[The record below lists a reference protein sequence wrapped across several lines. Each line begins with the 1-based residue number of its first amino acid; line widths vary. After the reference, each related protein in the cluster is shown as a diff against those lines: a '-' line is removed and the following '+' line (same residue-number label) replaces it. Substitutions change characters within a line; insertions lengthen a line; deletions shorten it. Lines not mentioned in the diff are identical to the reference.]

1 MLINQEYIINKK
13 GLTTKEVEELIKK
26 NGYNKISVKKEK
38 SIFKM
43 FVEQFKDFMIILLLI
58 ASAFSFGVAIYEA
71 ITNNN
76 QKTSELIISFIEPF
90 IILIVVAL
98 NAMLGTYQ
106 EIKSNQAVKAL
117 SKSNE
122 LYSKVYRQGKLITI
136 PSSNLVVGDL
146 IVIEAGDII
155 SADAQLVESYSFY
168 VVESALTGESIS
180 VEKDANFISTEVTNL
195 AEQKNKIFSGT
206 YSTQG
211 RAIAVVTAIGDQTE
225 IGKINNLIQEQ
236 KVPLTPLQIKLN
248 KLSKIFGIAGIILL
262 FVTASL
268 QIVIQGS
275 ISNNWTRPEL
285 YSNAT
290 VIGISLAVAAIPEGL
305 ITFTTVLLAIGVA
318 RMTREK
324 VIIKSF
330 SAIETIGSTS
340 IICSDKTGT
349 LTENKMKVV
358 DFINYNKT
366 LTDNKVLEYFVACC
380 DATIHKNEKGE
391 FVEVGDQTEIGILY
405 YANDHNIND
414 QNIYDNFK
422 KIHSLPFDSDRKLM
436 SVLLKENNQNF
447 LITKG
452 APDVIFSK
460 VKNLDKSY
468 KEKVE
473 ELSNKSYRVLA
484 IAKKMI
490 EKDVIDFDDENDLEF
505 VGLIAM
511 VDPARVG
518 VKESIQQGFEAGI
531 KPIMITGDHLTTAVA
546 IAKEL
551 GIFVEGDRAITGLE
565 LSNMDE
571 EELKNE
577 VKHISVYA
585 RVTPSDK
592 LRIVNAWQS
601 HNQVVAMTGD
611 GVNDAPALKR
621 SDSGIA
627 MGITGTDVSKQAAD
641 MILTD
646 DNFSTIVKAVKS
658 GRETYYRIKSVI
670 LNLLIS
676 SITEIIVMLFG
687 LFVFS
692 FVFKEQFKNTDVI
705 ILSASQ
711 LLWINLLTHGLP
723 SIALGMTPT
732 DANVM
737 KNKPTKR
744 DESIFANGM
753 FKELIIQSI
762 VLSFASLLSY
772 GLVGMLAKN
781 TKISSEDFVKLT
793 SSAMFI
799 TLGVGA
805 SLNSLNLMSKSSIV
819 FSKFK
824 KYKLVYLA
832 SSFSVLSMLIVT
844 FIPGISSVFKI
855 ISLDI
860 YGQNWLYWFVPIIL
874 SINLVIYSEFKKIY
888 FVIKNYLNNKS
899 MI

>member
-1 MLINQEYIINKK
+1 MYNQEYIKNKT
-13 GLTTKEVEELIKK
+13 GLSSTEVERLIKQ
-26 NGYNKISVKKEK
+26 NGYNKMTVKKEK

-43 FVEQFKDFMIILLLI
+43 FLEQFKDFMIILLLI

-71 ITNNN
+71 ITNEN

-122 LYSKVYRQGKLITI
+122 LYAKVYRDGKLITI
-136 PSSNLVVGDL
+136 PSSDLVVGDL
-146 IVIEAGDII
+146 IVVEAGDII
-155 SADAQLVESYSFY
+155 SADADLIESYSFY
-168 VVESALTGESIS
+168 AVESALTGESIA
-180 VEKDANFISTEVTNL
+180 VEKDANFVSTDSTNL
-195 AEQKNKIFSGT
+195 GDQKNKIFSGT

-236 KVPLTPLQIKLN
+236 KVPLTPLQVKLN
-248 KLSKIFGIAGIILL
+248 KLSKVFGIIGIVLL
-262 FVTASL
+262 FVTAIL

-275 ISNNWTRPEL
+275 ITSNWTKPEL

-330 SAIETIGSTS
+330 AAIETIGSTS

-366 LTDNKVLEYFVACC
+366 LSNEKVLEYFVACC
-380 DATIHKNEKGE
+380 DASIHKNDKGE

-405 YANDHNIND
+405 YANEHNIND
-414 QNIYDNFK
+414 ENIYNHFS
-422 KIHSLPFDSDRKLM
+422 KINSLPFDSDRKLM
-436 SVLLKENNQNF
+436 SVLLKENDQNI

-452 APDVIFSK
+452 APDVVFSR
-460 VKNLDKSY
+460 VKDLDESY
-468 KEKVE
+468 RHKVE

-484 IAKKMI
+484 IAKKVI
-490 EKDVIDFDDENDLEF
+490 NKDNIDFDDEKDLEF
-505 VGLIAM
+505 IGLIAM

-518 VKESIQQGFEAGI
+518 VKESIKQGFEAGI

-565 LSNMDE
+565 LSNMSDE
-571 EELKNE
+571 QLKE
-577 VKHISVYA
+577 QVEHISVYA

-658 GRETYYRIKSVI
+658 GRETYHRIKSVI

-732 DANVM
+732 DVNVM

-753 FKELIIQSI
+753 FKELMLQSL

-772 GLVGMLAKN
+772 GLVGMLAVQAN
-781 TKISSEDFVKLT
+781 ISGEKFVKLT
-793 SSAMFI
+793 SSAMFV
-799 TLGVGA
+799 TLGIGA
-805 SLNSLNLMSKSSIV
+805 SLNSLNLMSKSSII

-824 KYKLVYLA
+824 KYKLVYIA
-832 SSFSVLSMLIVT
+832 SLFSVVSMLFVT
-844 FIPGISSVFKI
+844 FIPGLSNVFKI
-855 ISLDI
+855 TSLEV
-860 YGQNWLYWFVPIIL
+860 YGQNWLYWFIPLIL
-874 SINLVIYSEFKKIY
+874 SLNLVFYAEIKKIY
-888 FVIKNYLNNKS
+888 FVIKNSLNNKS